1 MKPISA
7 TTTIPAVPNIWFAN
21 HPEDNALYKLTTKN
35 YLQVILD
42 IQDDGSTN
50 DYYIITASSIRE
62 FNFPDNPNVT
72 HIYYWSNRLN
82 SKSSLIEIVYSSPSY
97 NYVQNNFDW
106 ESSAYSPSQKEIIFS
121 DKLFNG
127 QQISIPIDIADGRWW
142 SHTTQIHL
150 HVTVIS
156 EEYYQLLRSFAALS
170 KTRDQLFSDGIQI
183 YGNIKNGQG
192 IWAAITHNHT
202 IKHRHNMKNYIFIL
216 ILLVFMACEKTI
228 IVGGTLTDDQTRDSI
243 EGIEMGL
250 YMAKL
255 DFNYDE
261 KRFSDL
267 ELIATATSNNEGFF
281 SMEVAAELDLVSNSF
296 YFPLMPQD
304 TSSVNA
310 QYTAKGAQFLYQVDY
325 GAFHEYRLARSSN
338 VEILLLN
345 STLRKM
351 KMKYAGGTM
360 QLDALYNSD
369 EISAYIAF
377 DKLFTGQQHVFEF
390 YTMDDEYLGSVTR
403 YIKTKLPEDQD
414 IVEWQ
419 MPLQLFE
426 IDFNTLTK

>member
-1 MKPISA
+1 
-7 TTTIPAVPNIWFAN
+7 
-21 HPEDNALYKLTTKN
+21 
-35 YLQVILD
+35 
-42 IQDDGSTN
+42 
-50 DYYIITASSIRE
+50 
-62 FNFPDNPNVT
+62 
-72 HIYYWSNRLN
+72 
-82 SKSSLIEIVYSSPSY
+82 
-97 NYVQNNFDW
+97 
-106 ESSAYSPSQKEIIFS
+106 
-121 DKLFNG
+121 
-127 QQISIPIDIADGRWW
+127 
-142 SHTTQIHL
+142 
-150 HVTVIS
+150 
-156 EEYYQLLRSFAALS
+156 
-170 KTRDQLFSDGIQI
+170 
-183 YGNIKNGQG
+183 
-192 IWAAITHNHT
+192 
-202 IKHRHNMKNYIFIL
+202 MKNYIFIL

-281 SMEVAAELDLVSNSF
+281 SMEVDAELDLVSNSF